1 MVLKALREVKEMYY
15 PYEEEEAGELRS
27 DHLTGK
33 ASERLLADEQI
44 VSFAKEVLSEQKY
57 LEAEELAKKL
67 VGEKSEK
74 TFAREKLMDIV
85 NPPPKRPLY
94 YTQWEIQFL
103 PHHTR
108 DTMRDLGD
116 FIDMLVKATIY
127 EKTSNNRIFRSSLGP
142 AIDEFERCRPESK
155 QLAEILRKYNRFLYR
170 DAKHDFTLPKG
181 RKEHRF
187 TSREAVLTIFITM
200 NLADKITAISS
211 MAERVRQDKK
221 M

>member
-1 MVLKALREVKEMYY
+1 MHY
-15 PYEEEEAGELRS
+15 PYEEDIAGELS
-27 DHLTGK
+27 IEHLTGK
-33 ASERLLADEQI
+33 ASERLLASEEV
-44 VSFAKEVLSEQKY
+44 VSLAKEVLTEHQY

-67 VGEKSEK
+67 VGKKAEKVY
-74 TFAREKLMDIV
+74 ARARLMDIV
-85 NPPPKRPLY
+85 KPPPKRPIY

-108 DTMRDLGD
+108 DIMRDLGD
-116 FIDMLVKATIY
+116 FIDMLVKAAIY
-127 EKTSNNRIFRSSLGP
+127 EKTKKDSIFHSSLGP
-142 AIDEFERCRPESK
+142 AIDGFERCRPESK

-170 DAKHDFTLPKG
+170 DAKHDFRLPKG

-200 NLADKITAISS
+200 NLADRIISIS
-211 MAERVRQDKK
+211 PMAERVRQDKY